1 MGVWTHVGSKVAPPA
16 SPTTNSQLTF
26 LDEPASHSD
35 ASAACVV
42 GFVAQGVGLKSAQDG
57 YEIGQTE
64 PKRMEEGPDTKLLH
78 LFWAVPHNG
87 HY

>member
-1 MGVWTHVGSKVAPPA
+1 MGVWTYVGRKVTPSD
-16 SPTTNSQLTF
+16 SPTTKSQLIS
-26 LDEPASHSD
+26 LDERASHSD
-35 ASAACVV
+35 ASAA

-57 YEIGQTE
+57 HEIGQIE
-64 PKRMEEGPDTKLLH
+64 PNRMEEGPNTKLLH